1 MKYKGG
7 TTMLLFLSIQK
18 KQVSGPPTPE
28 KTEYLQNCISKRIQ
42 EKGFLC
48 NVLLLMICAM
58 PLGVFAQDLHFSQF
72 FNSPLTTNPANTGF
86 LPENDYRLGA
96 NYRQQWASIPAQFQT
111 MSIFGD
117 AQVFRDRFE
126 SGWMGLGGVIL
137 RDVAG
142 SGNLTSTK
150 VYGSAAYHQMLGS
163 TGLLS
168 VGFNIGWA
176 NKRVDITKF
185 TYDNQWN
192 GKFFDAGAPSGE
204 NFAATSINYLD
215 VQVGINYAYFPSDN
229 VYLHAGASVQHVN
242 SPKETF
248 FNNTIG
254 YDNSIAR
261 RYIAFADAVL
271 KVNDRVIVSPG
282 AYFTTQAKATELTLG
297 LHANYNLTGDGEK
310 QVIGGLYYRGND
322 AFIPMIG
329 FQWKSVRLMFS
340 YDATTSSLSNYNNM
354 RGASEF
360 ALLYQGYYNPY
371 NQSIRQTQCP
381 VPRF

>member
-1 MKYKGG
+1 MMVILNKDGKPTMFRPKQKVAVLGKY
-7 TTMLLFLSIQK
+7 LAVCLIVACLPFFSQ
-18 KQVSGPPTPE
+18 S
-28 KTEYLQNCISKRIQ
+28 
-42 EKGFLC
+42 
-48 NVLLLMICAM
+48 
-58 PLGVFAQDLHFSQF
+58 QDLHFSQF

-86 LPENDYRLGA
+86 LPEHDYRLGA
-96 NYRQQWASIPAQFQT
+96 NYRQQWASLTTPFKT

-117 AQVFRDRFE
+117 AQVFRDKFE
-126 SGWMGLGGVIL
+126 TGWVGLGGVIL

-168 VGFNIGWA
+168 AGFNLGWA
-176 NKRVDITKF
+176 NKRVDVTKF

-204 NFAATSINYLD
+204 NFNATNINYLD
-215 VQVGINYAYFPSDN
+215 VQVGLNYAYFPTDN
-229 VYLHAGASVQHVN
+229 VYLHAGVSVHHVN
-242 SPKETF
+242 APRETF
-248 FNNTIG
+248 FNTAG

-271 KVNDRVIVSPG
+271 KVNDRVIISPG
-282 AYFTTQAKATELTLG
+282 AYFTTQAKARELTLG
-297 LHANYNLTGDGEK
+297 LHGNYNLSGDGET
-310 QVIGGLYYRGND
+310 QVIGGLYYRAGD
-322 AFIPMIG
+322 AVIPMLG
-329 FQWKSVRLMFS
+329 FQWKSVRLMFT
-340 YDATTSSLSNYNNM
+340 YDATTSALKNYNNM

-360 ALLYQGYYNPY
+360 ALLYNGYYNQF
-371 NQSIRQTQCP
+371 NQNMRQTQCP

>member
-1 MKYKGG
+1 MHA
-7 TTMLLFLSIQK
+7 LIQHWYSHNRANTRNT
-18 KQVSGPPTPE
+18 V
-28 KTEYLQNCISKRIQ
+28 
-42 EKGFLC
+42 F
-48 NVLLLMICAM
+48 VWLMYFGALTGL
-58 PLGVFAQDLHFSQF
+58 PVFVGAQDLHFSQF

-86 LPENDYRLGA
+86 LPENDYRIGA
-96 NYRQQWASIPAQFQT
+96 NYRQQWASIPAQFKT

-126 SGWMGLGGVIL
+126 SGWVGLGGVIL

-168 VGFNIGWA
+168 LGFNVGWA
-176 NKRVDITKF
+176 NKRVDVTKF
-185 TYDNQWN
+185 TFDSQWN

-204 NFAATSINYLD
+204 NFAATQVNYLD
-215 VQVGINYAYFPSDN
+215 VQVGMNYAYFPTDN
-229 VYLHAGASVQHVN
+229 IYLHAGVSVHHVN
-242 SPKETF
+242 APKESF
-248 FNNTIG
+248 FNNTNG
-254 YDNSIAR
+254 YNSAIAR

-282 AYFTTQAKATELTLG
+282 AYFTTQAKAKELTLG
-297 LHANYNLTGDGEK
+297 LHANYNLSGDGEK
-310 QVIGGLYYRGND
+310 QVIGGLYYRGSD
-322 AFIPMIG
+322 AVIPMIG

-340 YDATTSSLSNYNNM
+340 YDATTSSLKNYNHM

-360 ALLYQGYYNPY
+360 ALLYNGFYNPF
-371 NQSIRQTQCP
+371 NQSLRQMQCP

>member
-1 MKYKGG
+1 
-7 TTMLLFLSIQK
+7 MLLSLLHTRCSWAR
-18 KQVSGPPTPE
+18 
-28 KTEYLQNCISKRIQ
+28 NAKRIFTRRGA
-42 EKGFLC
+42 KHNRTTTPIFIFT
-48 NVLLLMICAM
+48 LLGAGILNGLPSFVC
-58 PLGVFAQDLHFSQF
+58 AQDLHFSQF

-86 LPENDYRLGA
+86 LPEHDYRLGA
-96 NYRQQWASIPAQFQT
+96 NYRQQWASIPAQFKT
-111 MSIFGD
+111 MSIYGD
-117 AQVFRDRFE
+117 AQAFRDRFE
-126 SGWMGLGGVIL
+126 SGWVGLGGAIL

-176 NKRVDITKF
+176 NKRVDVTKF
-185 TYDNQWN
+185 TFDSQWN

-204 NFAATSINYLD
+204 NFAATNINYLD
-215 VQVGINYAYFPSDN
+215 VQVGLNYAYFPTDN
-229 VYLHAGASVQHVN
+229 IYLHAGVSVHHVN
-242 SPKETF
+242 SPKESF
-248 FNNTIG
+248 FNSASG
-254 YDNSIAR
+254 YDNAIAR

-282 AYFTTQAKATELTLG
+282 AYFTTQAKAKELTLG
-297 LHANYNLTGDGEK
+297 LHANYNLSGDGEK
-310 QVIGGLYYRGND
+310 QVIGGLYYRGAD
-322 AFIPMIG
+322 AVIPMIG

-340 YDATTSSLSNYNNM
+340 YDATTSSLKNYNNM

-360 ALLYQGYYNPY
+360 ALLYNGYYNQY
-371 NQSIRQTQCP
+371 NQSLRQTQCP

>member
-1 MKYKGG
+1 MVLPALHTTYRRASGAAG
-7 TTMLLFLSIQK
+7 TGVEAAARNNRKNRKCF
-18 KQVSGPPTPE
+18 V
-28 KTEYLQNCISKRIQ
+28 
-42 EKGFLC
+42 F
-48 NVLLLMICAM
+48 LLL
-58 PLGVFAQDLHFSQF
+58 LGIGILNGLPAFVGAQDLHFSQF

-96 NYRQQWASIPAQFQT
+96 NYRQQWASLPAQFKT

-126 SGWMGLGGVIL
+126 SGWVGLGGVIL

-168 VGFNIGWA
+168 VGFNLGWA
-176 NKRVDITKF
+176 NKRVDVTKF
-185 TYDNQWN
+185 TFDNQWN

-204 NFAATSINYLD
+204 NFAATNINYLD
-215 VQVGINYAYFPSDN
+215 VQVGLNYAYFPTDN
-229 VYLHAGASVQHVN
+229 IYLHAGVSVHHVN
-242 SPKETF
+242 APKESF
-248 FNNTIG
+248 FNSAAG
-254 YDNSIAR
+254 YDNAIAR

-282 AYFTTQAKATELTLG
+282 AYFTTQAKAKELTLG
-297 LHANYNLTGDGEK
+297 LHANYNLSGDGEK
-310 QVIGGLYYRGND
+310 QVIGGLYYRGSD
-322 AFIPMIG
+322 AVIPMIG

-340 YDATTSSLSNYNNM
+340 YDATTSSLKNYNNM

-360 ALLYQGYYNPY
+360 ALLYNGYYNQY
-371 NQSIRQTQCP
+371 NQSLRQMQCP

>member
-1 MKYKGG
+1 MTHTKEITDMISSALHTSVSNAADIGG
-7 TTMLLFLSIQK
+7 VQPPVRRNRK
-18 KQVSGPPTPE
+18 SGR
-28 KTEYLQNCISKRIQ
+28 C
-42 EKGFLC
+42 FAF
-48 NVLLLMICAM
+48 LLL
-58 PLGVFAQDLHFSQF
+58 LGIGILNGVPAFVGAQDLHFSQF

-96 NYRQQWASIPAQFQT
+96 NYRQQWASMPAQFKT

-126 SGWMGLGGVIL
+126 SGWVGVGGVIL

-168 VGFNIGWA
+168 LGFNLGWA
-176 NKRVDITKF
+176 NKRVDVTKF
-185 TYDNQWN
+185 TFDNQWN

-204 NFAATSINYLD
+204 NFAATNINYLD
-215 VQVGINYAYFPSDN
+215 VQVGLNYAYFPTDN
-229 VYLHAGASVQHVN
+229 IYLHAGVSVHHVN
-242 SPKETF
+242 APKESF
-248 FNNTIG
+248 FNSASG
-254 YDNSIAR
+254 YNNAIAR

-282 AYFTTQAKATELTLG
+282 AYFTTQAKAKELTLG
-297 LHANYNLTGDGEK
+297 LHANYNLSGDGEK
-310 QVIGGLYYRGND
+310 QVIGGLYYRGSD
-322 AFIPMIG
+322 AVIPMIG

-340 YDATTSSLSNYNNM
+340 YDATTSSLKNYNNM
-354 RGASEF
+354 QGASEF
-360 ALLYQGYYNPY
+360 ALLYNGYYNQY
-371 NQSIRQTQCP
+371 NQSLRQMQCP

>member
-1 MKYKGG
+1 MD
-7 TTMLLFLSIQK
+7 MLLSLLHTRCSWAW
-18 KQVSGPPTPE
+18 
-28 KTEYLQNCISKRIQ
+28 NAKRIFKQ
-42 EKGFLC
+42 RTAKHNRTTTRIFIFTW
-48 NVLLLMICAM
+48 LLGTGILAAL
-58 PLGVFAQDLHFSQF
+58 PAFVGAQDLHFSQF

-86 LPENDYRLGA
+86 LPENDYRIGA
-96 NYRQQWASIPAQFQT
+96 NYRQQWASIPAQFKT

-126 SGWMGLGGVIL
+126 SGWVGLGGVIL

-168 VGFNIGWA
+168 VGFNLGWA
-176 NKRVDITKF
+176 NKRVDVTKF
-185 TYDNQWN
+185 TFDSQWN

-204 NFAATSINYLD
+204 NFAATNINYLD
-215 VQVGINYAYFPSDN
+215 VQVGLNYAYFPTDN
-229 VYLHAGASVQHVN
+229 IYLHAGVSVHHVN
-242 SPKETF
+242 SPKESF
-248 FNNTIG
+248 FNSATG
-254 YDNSIAR
+254 YNNAIAR

-282 AYFTTQAKATELTLG
+282 AYFTTQAKAKELTLG
-297 LHANYNLTGDGEK
+297 LHANYNLSGDGEK
-310 QVIGGLYYRGND
+310 QVIGGLYYRGAD
-322 AFIPMIG
+322 AVIPMIG

-340 YDATTSSLSNYNNM
+340 YDATTSSLKNYNNM
-354 RGASEF
+354 QGASEF
-360 ALLYQGYYNPY
+360 ALIYNGYYNQY
-371 NQSIRQTQCP
+371 NQSLRQMQCP